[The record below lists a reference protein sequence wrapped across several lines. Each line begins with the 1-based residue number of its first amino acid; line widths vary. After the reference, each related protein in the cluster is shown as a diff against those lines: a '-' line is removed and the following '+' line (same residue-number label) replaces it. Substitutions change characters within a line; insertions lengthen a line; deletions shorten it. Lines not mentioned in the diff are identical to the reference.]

1 MRAFSAHRFVF
12 ALLLGL
18 GTFTVASCA
27 VGEND
32 SPLEAQIRSRAAG
45 VEKKVIAWRED
56 IHQHP
61 ELGQQELRTSHLVAQ
76 HLQSLGL
83 EVRTNVALTGVIGLL
98 RGERPGPTVALR
110 ADMDALPVKEPEG
123 LPFASK
129 ARSRIWA
136 RRPTSCMLVDM
147 TRIRRC

>member
-1 MRAFSAHRFVF
+1 MRAFSANRFVF

-32 SPLEAQIRSRAAG
+32 SPLEAQIRSRAAA

-76 HLQSLGL
+76 VDESALVTGT
-83 EVRTNVALTGVIGLL
+83 RTLSFLAADFLAS
-98 RGERPGPTVALR
+98 RP
-110 ADMDALPVKEPEG
+110 
-123 LPFASK
+123 
-129 ARSRIWA
+129 
-136 RRPTSCMLVDM
+136 
-147 TRIRRC
+147 